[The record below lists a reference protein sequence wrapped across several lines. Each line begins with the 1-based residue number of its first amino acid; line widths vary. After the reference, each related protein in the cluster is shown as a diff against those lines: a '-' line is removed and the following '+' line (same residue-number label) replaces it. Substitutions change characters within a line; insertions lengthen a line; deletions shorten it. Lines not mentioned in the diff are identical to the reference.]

1 MFDYEE
7 MASRLT
13 DKYIKTQKGYDRL
26 YDDLKEIYNHQFF
39 EGFEVV
45 IDNLMSG
52 AYDSGKNL
60 KSVTEF
66 EFELM
71 QEEANN
77 D

>member
-1 MFDYEE
+1 MFDYVE
-7 MASRLT
+7 MTNRLT

-26 YDDLKEIYNHQFF
+26 FDDLKEIYNHQFF

-52 AYDSGKNL
+52 AYDSGENL
-60 KSVTEF
+60 KNVTEF

-71 QEEANN
+71 KNLEK
-77 D
+77 

>member
-1 MFDYEE
+1 MFDYYE

-26 YDDLKEIYNHQFF
+26 FDDLKEIYNHQCF
-39 EGFEVV
+39 ECFEVV

-71 QEEANN
+71 QQKSN
-77 D
+77 

>member
-26 YDDLKEIYNHQFF
+26 YDDLREIYNHQFI
-39 EGFEVV
+39 EGFEIV
-45 IDNLMSG
+45 IDNLISG

-60 KSVTEF
+60 KNVTEF
-66 EFELM
+66 EYQLRVE
-71 QEEANN
+71 N
-77 D
+77 